1 MATPMEYDVL
11 REYYWAVMAMLNN
24 LTHTFNIPKEDY
36 RNDKTQLETIWQN
49 EIQGINFDEINYDKV
64 LAKLQAISKPWQD
77 LENHLYEE
85 RKNAPVFLD
94 DDIELEVPTFIKF

>member
-24 LTHTFNIPKEDY
+24 LTHNFNIQKEDY

-64 LAKLQAISKPWQD
+64 LAKLQTISKPWQD
-77 LENHLYEE
+77 LNNRLYEE

>member
-11 REYYWAVMAMLNN
+11 REYYWAVKAMLNN

-36 RNDKTQLETIWQN
+36 INDKTQLETIWQN
-49 EIQGINFDEINYDKV
+49 EIQYIEIENIDYKAM
-64 LAKLQAISKPWQD
+64 LAKLQAIAKPWQD

-85 RKNAPVFLD
+85 RKNAPVFR
-94 DDIELEVPTFIKF
+94 